1 MKADALTPGI
11 QAPDAAA
18 WDDLVQA
25 SSQASVFH
33 TSAWARIWTDLSKDA
48 RWEAAVVEDE
58 GRYAGALGWIAR
70 RHGWFESLDAMPYA
84 TYGGPIVRE
93 GHRDPAAIRRALLA
107 AFLAQ
112 AARRRTLRAQ
122 LTWYE
127 GRPEEF
133 PDGAAPEEGSTHV
146 LALEADYERVADRFA
161 PSTRRLV
168 RQADESGLSIRT
180 AESTEDVAR
189 FLDIAEETVLR
200 RGGKPKPRA
209 LYERIFHDLA
219 PAGLARYHLV
229 EREGEAVA
237 GSLHL
242 FHQGVATSWLPVSRE
257 SSWPLRPNNFLV
269 ASLLET
275 LCHAGYAEYNFGASP
290 RDAAGLIRF
299 KEGWG
304 ARPRPVWTL
313 SRRSALHRR
322 LRP

>member
-1 MKADALTPGI
+1 MKAPALPAEVS
-11 QAPDAAA
+11 APDLPA
-18 WDDLVQA
+18 WDDLVQ
-25 SSQASVFH
+25 SSAGATVFH
-33 TSAWARIWTDLSKDA
+33 TSAWARLWTGLSRSA
-48 RWEAAVVEDE
+48 RWEAAIIEEE
-58 GRYAGALGWIAR
+58 GRYVGALGWIAR

-84 TYGGPIVRE
+84 TYGGPFVRE
-93 GHRDPAAIRRALLA
+93 GHPDVAGVRRALIET
-107 AFLAQ
+107 FLAH
-112 AARRRTLRAQ
+112 ASRRRVLRAQ
-122 LTWYE
+122 LTWYG
-127 GRPEEF
+127 GRLEEF
-133 PDGAAPEEGSTHV
+133 PEGSSPEEGSTHV
-146 LALEADYERVADRFA
+146 LGLENDYERVADRFS

-168 RQADESGLSIRT
+168 RQADESGLSIRA
-180 AESTEDVAR
+180 AESADDLAA
-189 FLDIAEETVLR
+189 FLEIAEETVVR

-209 LYERIFHDLA
+209 LYERIQADLV

-229 EREGEAVA
+229 EHEGKAIA

-275 LCHAGYAEYNFGASP
+275 LCQAGYAEYNFGASP
-290 RDAAGLIRF
+290 SDAQGLIRF